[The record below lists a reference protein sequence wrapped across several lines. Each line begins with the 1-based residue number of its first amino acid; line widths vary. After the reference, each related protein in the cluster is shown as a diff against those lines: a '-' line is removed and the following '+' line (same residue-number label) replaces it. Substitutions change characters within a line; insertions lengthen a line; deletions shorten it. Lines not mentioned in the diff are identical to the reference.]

1 MNTVYIVIMTP
12 RTDDPLTLNR
22 LHAVLDYDP
31 STGVFRWKE
40 RLSPRG
46 TVGAIAGCV
55 RPRGYRAINIDGL
68 PYLEHRLAW
77 FYVHGVW
84 APQVDHRNGQKGDNW
99 IDNLRAADSTTN
111 LQNLQAARSNSQTGF
126 LGVVRTVSPNGT
138 VRFQA
143 RITHPG
149 KRGQY
154 LGSRKTPE
162 EAYELYLAAK
172 RRLHKG
178 NTL

>member
-1 MNTVYIVIMTP
+1 MAP
-12 RTDDPLTLNR
+12 RNDDPLTHER
-22 LHAVLDYDP
+22 LLSVLSYCP
-31 STGVFRWKE
+31 ETGIFRWLQ

-46 TVGAIAGCV
+46 LIGTRAGSV
-55 RPRGYRAINIDGL
+55 RPRGYRAVNIDGL

-77 FYVHGVW
+77 LYVHGVW
-84 APQVDHRNGQKGDNW
+84 PSGAIDHCNGQKGDNR
-99 IDNLRAADSTTN
+99 IDNLRDADDTTN
-111 LQNLQAARSNSQTGF
+111 LQNLRAARSNSQTGF
-126 LGVVRTVSPNGT
+126 LGVVRTVRANGT

-154 LGSRKTPE
+154 LGSRETPE
-162 EAYELYLAAK
+162 EAYALYLEAK